1 MKTPSPSLSVDDFNR
16 KLPDLTKDL
25 ETNWY
30 KTECLSLDDQ
40 LGGSGGSSGMTTALS
55 SGSGLYGNMPQ
66 IDSKVVTKASPIIE
80 KHLGF
85 KLPLDL
91 IRRGGY
97 ESFSDLMA
105 DLAPKLRDL
114 CQPKPVNEPKSA
126 QPQPARLVAQ

>member
-1 MKTPSPSLSVDDFNR
+1 MQTPSPGLSVDDFDR
-16 KLPDLTKDL
+16 KLSDLTKDL

-30 KTECLSLDDQ
+30 KIECLSLDDQ
-40 LGGSGGSSGMTTALS
+40 LGGSGGSSGMTTALG

-66 IDSKVVTKASPIIE
+66 IDSKVVSKASPIIE

-97 ESFSDLMA
+97 ESFNDLMA

-114 CQPKPVNEPKSA
+114 CKSKPVNDNTSSQFHPA
-126 QPQPARLVAQ
+126 QLVS